1 MIADRDLH
9 EAMAS
14 LEKIKPTGQPE
25 SDKRMVEY
33 LTSLTQGANPK
44 IPEVM
49 ALAQLQAFQKAMS
62 QKPATAPPQGTIRD
76 KAVQSAGIMA
86 LQGGRQQQAAQQ
98 MAQAAPQSM
107 AVPENVPQPQMQP
120 QPEEDVQMAARGGLM
135 QAKIDPRMFEF
146 THGGIVSFSGEDQSY
161 VDLDRIRAEAEEA
174 SNKLRTYGLR
184 QRKED
189 PQGYD
194 EAVKRAEAAKAAI
207 RAKEREITGGPAG
220 AMRQPMGAGPAPSA
234 PVIPQTPD
242 RPPTSTDEVNA
253 LIGVP
258 PAGGSA
264 PPPPPPAAGG
274 PRPPAAGGPRPPA
287 GPRPAGSTGIAQA
300 LPPELEA
307 MRPRDNPDYKRLLEQ
322 SQGVADA
329 YGRTVETQRTK
340 AERPLIDSAR
350 ELQETRKQLGI
361 GDYANT
367 LEKNRAEEKQE
378 YEAAK
383 KKREDKELNAMLNAM
398 FKPGFK
404 RGDISLARQE
414 KLKEFEEAD
423 KTFTAAQRQS
433 LTEIAKYKESLA
445 IGDLKE
451 ASDSKKEAEKGLIT
465 MAGKLAELKLGTF
478 EQAIAY
484 LKYGD
489 NKSMEFNKAVLGF
502 KQHRDDMAQKYSLQ
516 REALRERALQNKRA
530 YDQRND
536 QLNFQ
541 YAKANVA
548 AHNPELKSLAAKE
561 NMIAVQR
568 DVALK
573 NKDFEKADSFQEQL
587 DTLQTQRANIMLPI
601 AGRAEAMQGSGI
613 TGAPGANLPAK
624 GGKTIDFNTGKE
636 TR

>member
-120 QPEEDVQMAARGGLM
+120 QLEEDVQMAARGGLM

-573 NKDFEKADSFQEQL
+573 NKDFEKADRLQEQL

-613 TGAPGANLPAK
+613 TGAPGAAAASQGKLPA
-624 GGKTIDFNTGKE
+624 GVTV
-636 TR
+636 TRQPS

>member
-120 QPEEDVQMAARGGLM
+120 QLEENVQMAARGGLM

-194 EAVKRAEAAKAAI
+194 AAVKRAEEAKAAI
-207 RAKEREITGGPAG
+207 RAKEREIAGGPAG

-253 LIGVP
+253 MIGVS
-258 PAGGSA
+258 PAGGPAPAA
-264 PPPPPPAAGG
+264 PPPPS
-274 PRPPAAGGPRPPA
+274 PAAGGPRPPA

-307 MRPRDNPDYKRLLEQ
+307 MRPRDNPDYKKMLEA

-340 AERPLIDSAR
+340 AERPLLASAR

-433 LTEIAKYKESLA
+433 LAEISKYKESLA
-445 IGDLKE
+445 VGDLKE
-451 ASDSKKEAEKGLIT
+451 ASDAKKEAEKGLIT

-502 KQHRDDMAQKYSLQ
+502 KQHKEKMAQDYS
-516 REALRERALQNKRA
+516 
-530 YDQRND
+530 
-536 QLNFQ
+536 F
-541 YAKANVA
+541 
-548 AHNPELKSLAAKE
+548 
-561 NMIAVQR
+561 QR
-568 DVALK
+568 DQAKLRHEEKLEGLRLRGRQLDIQAANYLTQAQKPEYTKLANEKSMQQILYTTAIK
-573 NKDFEKADSFQEQL
+573 NGDGPKADKAYTRMMEIEDRQ
-587 DTLQTQRANIMLPI
+587 AMLLAPI
-601 AGRAEAMQGSGI
+601 AAMQGSGI
-613 TGAPGANLPAK
+613 TGAPGAAPPAK

>member
-25 SDKRMVEY
+25 ADKRMVDY
-33 LTSLTQGANPK
+33 LTSLTKGANPK

-62 QKPATAPPQGTIRD
+62 QKPTAAPPQGTIRD

-86 LQGGRQQQAAQQ
+86 LQGAQQ
-98 MAQAAPQSM
+98 NQQNPN
-107 AVPENVPQPQMQP
+107 VIPEGIPQPQMQAQAP
-120 QPEEDVQMAARGGLM
+120 ANGEMPTEATQQAVMAARGGLM
-135 QAKIDPRMFEF
+135 QAKVDPRMFEF
-146 THGGIVSFSGEDQSY
+146 SDGGIIAFSGKGRSDVPEDDTVYDPMLGVPISGSSTREGEDMTLREALGLGN
-161 VDLDRIRAEAEEA
+161 VENRRALEKADREAREA
-174 SNKLRTYGLR
+174 KKP
-184 QRKED
+184 KE
-189 PQGYD
+189 
-194 EAVKRAEAAKAAI
+194 KA
-207 RAKEREITGGPAG
+207 P
-220 AMRQPMGAGPAPSA
+220 PSA
-234 PVIPQTPD
+234 P
-242 RPPTSTDEVNA
+242 PPEV
-253 LIGVP
+253 VE
-258 PAGGSA
+258 A
-264 PPPPPPAAGG
+264 PPPPPPPPSGGPSAGG
-274 PRPPAAGGPRPPA
+274 Q
-287 GPRPAGSTGIAQA
+287 RPAGSTGIAQA

-329 YGRTVETQRTK
+329 YGKTVETQRTK

-433 LTEIAKYKESLA
+433 LAEISKYKESLA
-445 IGDLKE
+445 MGDLKE
-451 ASDSKKEAEKGLIT
+451 ASDAKKEAEKGLIT

-484 LKYGD
+484 LKHGD

-502 KQHRDDMAQKYSLQ
+502 RTHQQDMAQKYSAQ
-516 REALRERALQNKRA
+516 REGLKERIKQNQRA
-530 YDQRND
+530 YDLRKE
-536 QLNFQ
+536 QLAFQ
-541 YAKANVA
+541 YAKADVGANKKVLD
-548 AHNPELKSLAAKE
+548 ELASRERMLE
-561 NMIAVQR
+561 VQR
-568 DVALK
+568 GVAM
-573 NKDFEKADSFQEQL
+573 NKGELEKADKFQDQL
-587 DTLQTQRANIMLPI
+587 DELQSKRANILAPI
-601 AGRAEAMQGSGI
+601 AGRSEALQGGI
-613 TGAPGANLPAK
+613 ATAPGATASQ
-624 GGKTIDFNTGKE
+624 GKPPPGVTV
-636 TR
+636 TRAPS

>member
-25 SDKRMVEY
+25 ADKRMVDY
-33 LTSLTQGANPK
+33 LTSLTKGANPK

-62 QKPATAPPQGTIRD
+62 QKPTVAPPQGTIRD

-86 LQGGRQQQAAQQ
+86 LQGAQQ
-98 MAQAAPQSM
+98 NQQNP
-107 AVPENVPQPQMQP
+107 NVIPKGISQPQMQAQAP
-120 QPEEDVQMAARGGLM
+120 ANEEMPTEATQQAVMAARGGLM
-135 QAKIDPRMFEF
+135 QAKVDPRMFEF

-189 PQGYD
+189 PEGYD
-194 EAVKRAEAAKAAI
+194 EAVRRAEAAKAAI

-242 RPPTSTDEVNA
+242 RPPTSTDEINA

-264 PPPPPPAAGG
+264 PPPPLPPPAAGG
-274 PRPPAAGGPRPPA
+274 PSAGGQ
-287 GPRPAGSTGIAQA
+287 RPAGSTGIAQA

-307 MRPRDNPDYKRLLEQ
+307 MRPKDNPDYQRMLEQ
-322 SQGVADA
+322 SKGVADA

-433 LTEIAKYKESLA
+433 LAEISKYKESLA
-445 IGDLKE
+445 MGDLKE
-451 ASDSKKEAEKGLIT
+451 ASDAKKEAEKGLIT

-484 LKYGD
+484 LKHGD
-489 NKSMEFNKAVLGF
+489 NKTMEFNKAVLGF
-502 KQHRDDMAQKYSLQ
+502 KTHQQDMAQRYSAQ
-516 REALRERALQNKRA
+516 RDALKERIKQNQRA
-530 YDQRND
+530 YDLRKE
-536 QLNFQ
+536 QLAFQ
-541 YAKANVA
+541 YAKADVGANKKVLD
-548 AHNPELKSLAAKE
+548 ELASRERMLE
-561 NMIAVQR
+561 VQR
-568 DVALK
+568 GVAM
-573 NKDFEKADSFQEQL
+573 NKGELEKADKFQDQL
-587 DTLQTQRANIMLPI
+587 DELQSKRANILAPI
-601 AGRAEAMQGSGI
+601 AGRSEALQGGI
-613 TGAPGANLPAK
+613 ATAPGATASQ
-624 GGKTIDFNTGKE
+624 GKPPPGTIV
-636 TR
+636 TRAPS